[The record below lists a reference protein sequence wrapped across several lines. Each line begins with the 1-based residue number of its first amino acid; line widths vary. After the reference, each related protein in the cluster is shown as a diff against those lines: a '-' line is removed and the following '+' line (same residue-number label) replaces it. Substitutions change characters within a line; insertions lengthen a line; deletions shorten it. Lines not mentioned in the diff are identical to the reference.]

1 MATVPTVNRTGL
13 LSTSEG
19 SNTGAFTSLDW
30 GLLATASLV
39 FGSSFLFMA
48 LGLDAFSPGV
58 VSFGR
63 IAFGFLALS
72 FFPAAWVSVAREDW
86 LRIAILGVTWSAVP
100 LSLFPLAQ
108 QHISSAVAGM
118 INGGTPLLVG
128 LVASVLLRRLPGN
141 LQLVGVAIGVV
152 GIVLISLPSLGV
164 GGDSAL
170 GVFMVIGAI
179 SGYGIS
185 LNLAVPL
192 QQTYG
197 SLPVIWRVHLVGAVL
212 TAPRFFLGLP
222 DSTFELRPFLAVV
235 VLGAGGTG
243 LAYIAMGTLGARVG
257 STRSSVITYLATPV
271 AALLG
276 VLFRNDVL
284 EGVQLLGGALTLAGA
299 WFASRSD
306 KR

>member
-1 MATVPTVNRTGL
+1 MPNVTRTGL
-13 LSTSEG
+13 LATSEG
-19 SNTGAFTSLDW
+19 SNTGPFTSLDW

-39 FGSSFLFMA
+39 FGSSFLFMSV
-48 LGLDAFSPGV
+48 GLDAFSPGV

-72 FFPAAWVSVAREDW
+72 LFPAAWVPIARSDW
-86 LRIAILGVTWSAVP
+86 RQIAVLGATWSALP

-128 LVASVLLRRLPGN
+128 LVASVLLRRLPGS

-152 GIVLISLPSLGV
+152 GIVLISLPSLGA

-170 GVFMVIGAI
+170 GVFMVVGAI

-185 LNLAVPL
+185 LNIAVPL

-197 SLPVIWRVHLVGAVL
+197 ALPVIWRVHLVGAVL
-212 TAPRFFLGLP
+212 TVPRFVLGLT
-222 DSTFELRPFLAVV
+222 DSTFEPRPFLAVV
-235 VLGAGGTG
+235 ALGAGGTG
-243 LAYIAMGTLGARVG
+243 LAYVAMGALGARVG

-284 EGVQLLGGALTLAGA
+284 EGVQVAGGFLTLAGA
-299 WFASRSD
+299 WFASRSEG
-306 KR
+306 R